1 MRKLGLS
8 LTFWLAGI
16 LLSTNSFALGLGEI
30 EVNSFLNQ
38 PLDAKIEVI
47 SARSGE
53 IDDLLVTLASRDA
66 FTKAGLSRPRSLS
79 ELRFAVQIDEETGTA
94 VVLVTTKSAVREP
107 FLNFLVEADWAKGRV
122 LREFTVLLDPPFY
135 ADTPVPATSSDQTTA
150 TPESTAEAPS
160 AGVIAD
166 SEPIAGSSTTP
177 PETADSESSESV
189 TASDTATTE
198 AIAASA
204 TSSALT
210 QQSTTGSIAVSE
222 EPETSSTSEEAE
234 LIADESDSMMVA
246 DAHVIKGDTLW
257 SIATQFKDSEHSMS
271 QVMLA
276 IQRMNPESFAENN
289 INILKVGTV
298 LRAPTAEQL
307 GRISEREAL
316 AEVLEQNGLWEG
328 YVERVSETTPVSM
341 AGDGGDIDSDG
352 GDIDSADA
360 AAEEQSNL
368 SLLAPGEGESDAAGT
383 TQGDGEDSDELSR
396 KLAFAEEEL
405 DAARIENTDLESRIA
420 ELEATLSKV
429 QELQKMMEIEDDSLA
444 QLQANQSEEAAA
456 TAAEEMEQTSLETI
470 TTEQPISTNETL
482 AEEMN
487 AVDEEALLEELLT
500 EDSAAETGA
509 VVEQTEPIEVVEE
522 QTSVTPPAPVII
534 PEPIQSSESF
544 LDGMPSFDDLFQDPL
559 LLGGLGGIILLVLG
573 LVGYKKWKS
582 KQGFVDLGESDAGD
596 DKDSHEASTIIDID
610 DEELLPDEPLA
621 EEQEDQTNIVPPNA
635 GELAETEEPAAE
647 EQDFSA
653 TEIIPAE
660 SLDEALAEEPEA
672 PAPAAGQEAE
682 EEQQDDTL
690 NEVDVYLAYG
700 LYDNAEDL
708 LKQSLETSPGR
719 GDYRAKLLDTYF
731 ATKSVDAFVKQAEAL
746 KGMGDAA
753 SRHWDRVQVMGY
765 ELAPDNDLF
774 SGAKDSSLTTS
785 DLGIAKPEAAD
796 FDLGSGEGEAGETDF
811 LLSEEVDD
819 FIDSESFEET
829 VAREEQA
836 VEIADES
843 PQGEAATDD
852 LSDLEFAIDADDE
865 ENIESVDGEADAMDF
880 ELPDDMGGEDTELAS
895 GLGIDIDDSASDSEA
910 EVEMDFDIDD
920 ALNFDDEEVLEA
932 NDDDIQATVIIKPEA
947 YPELEDISD
956 FEENAELEETAE
968 LEDPSETNFETDI
981 LEDTSETQLET
992 GSEEV
997 VGDIE
1002 PRIEDITDIGGI
1014 SLGLD
1019 DTSDI
1024 NDEMPDIEDQTDIS
1038 QIDLGV
1044 DDISSDEIEV
1054 DAGDLELDLDAEP
1067 VKTDTFAPGDF
1078 DDPDEIV
1085 SEETDISGVN
1095 IDDIDDLVLPDDVD
1109 EVSTKLDLARA
1120 FIDMGDAEGARSSLD
1135 DVLNEGSDEQ
1145 KAEAEELM
1153 KQV

>member
-1 MRKLGLS
+1 VRKLGLS

-53 IDDLLVTLASRDA
+53 IDNLLVTLASRDA

-94 VVLVTTKSAVREP
+94 VVLVTTRSAVKEP

-135 ADTPVPATSSDQTTA
+135 ADTPVPAASGDQTTV
-150 TPESTAEAPS
+150 TPESSVEAPS

-166 SEPIAGSSTTP
+166 SEPIADPGTTTP
-177 PETADSESSESV
+177 ETSDSESSESV
-189 TASDTATTE
+189 AASDTVTTG
-198 AIAASA
+198 AIAAPA
-204 TSSALT
+204 TSSAQA
-210 QQSTTGSIAVSE
+210 QQSTTGPIAVSE
-222 EPETSSTSEEAE
+222 EPEPGATSEQAE
-234 LIADESDSMMVA
+234 LFADESDSMMGGDV
-246 DAHVIKGDTLW
+246 HVIKGDTLW
-257 SIATQFKDSEHSMS
+257 SIAAAEFKDSGHSMS

-316 AEVLEQNGLWEG
+316 AEVLEQNGLWDG

-341 AGDGGDIDSDG
+341 AGDGGDIDS
-352 GDIDSADA
+352 GDAV
-360 AAEEQSNL
+360 AEEQSNL

-383 TQGDGEDSDELSR
+383 TQGDGEDSDALSR

-405 DAARIENTDLESRIA
+405 DAAQIENADLESRIA

-456 TAAEEMEQTSLETI
+456 TAAEEMEQASLETI
-470 TTEQPISTNETL
+470 TTEQPAGTDETL
-482 AEEMN
+482 TEEMN
-487 AVDEEALLEELLT
+487 AADEEALLEELLT
-500 EDSAAETGA
+500 EDSMAETEE

-522 QTSVTPPAPVII
+522 QTSVTPPPAPEVI
-534 PEPIQSSESF
+534 PEPVESSESF
-544 LDGMPSFDDLFQDPL
+544 LDGMPSIGNLLQNPL
-559 LLGGLGGIILLVLG
+559 LLGGLGGIVLLVLG

-582 KQGFVDLGESDAGD
+582 KQGVVDLGESDAGD
-596 DKDSHEASTIIDID
+596 YKASGEDNTIIDD
-610 DEELLPDEPLA
+610 DDHPPVEPEV
-621 EEQEDQTNIVPPNA
+621 EEQDEQTNIVPPNA
-635 GELAETEEPAAE
+635 EELVETEEPAAE
-647 EQDFSA
+647 ELDFSA

-660 SLDEALAEEPEA
+660 SLDEALAKEPEA
-672 PAPAAGQEAE
+672 SAAEQEAE

-708 LKQSLETSPGR
+708 LKQSLETNPGR
-719 GDYRAKLLDTYF
+719 ADYRAKLLDTYF

-753 SRHWDRVQVMGY
+753 SRHWDRVQVMGF

-774 SGAKDSSLTTS
+774 SGAKDSTLSTS

-811 LLSEEVDD
+811 LLSEEIDE
-819 FIDSESFEET
+819 FIDSESFVET
-829 VAREEQA
+829 VTREDQV
-836 VEIADES
+836 VEIDDES
-843 PQGEAATDD
+843 PQAEAETDD
-852 LSDLEFAIDADDE
+852 LSDLEFGFDGDDE
-865 ENIESVDGEADAMDF
+865 ENIESNDSEAEAMDF
-880 ELPDDMGGEDTELAS
+880 ELPDDMGGEDTELADD
-895 GLGIDIDDSASDSEA
+895 LGVDIDDSAEVSED
-910 EVEMDFDIDD
+910 VEMDFDIDG
-920 ALNFDDEEVLEA
+920 ALSLDDEETPEVTAES
-932 NDDDIQATVIIKPEA
+932 DSEDIQATVIIKPEA
-947 YPELEDISD
+947 YPELDDIPD
-956 FEENAELEETAE
+956 FEETAE
-968 LEDPSETNFETDI
+968 LEDPSETNFEVDI

-997 VGDIE
+997 IEDIE

-1019 DTSDI
+1019 DPSEASEEI
-1024 NDEMPDIEDQTDIS
+1024 LDIEDQTDIS
-1038 QIDLGV
+1038 EIDLGV
-1044 DDISSDEIEV
+1044 DDISSDDIDV
-1054 DAGDLELDLDAEP
+1054 DAGDLELDLDAGP

-1085 SEETDISGVN
+1085 AAETDITGVN